1 MGSIVLDLQQEVI
14 SQDCDI
20 VNALRKAHLIAVKLG
35 LEEFDNWI
43 LNELNG
49 YSSQKDCP
57 DYRKIH
63 VVLRGFNPYHGWI
76 PTMINDPEFEKM
88 ISEKKISQSISEIIT
103 LISNNEDGLS
113 INCNGVELEL
123 FNKMFDNPLP
133 MHFAYQVSRASVAGI
148 IEKVKNTL
156 LEWTLKLEKEG
167 ILGENMAFNEKEEIL
182 VPFRTWRNTNTSQAA
197 AALSEL
203 FVYNIPLRWSIS
215 HLYQA
220 ILDNEEHVPSI
231 NYLTTL
237 AGFVHWQITGQKV
250 LGIGDASGM
259 LPIDPI
265 TKNYSSEMVDKFD
278 KLIAPKGYDWKLRD
292 ILPKVLSAG
301 ENAGFPPPEGGSRL
315 DVSGHLKAGI
325 PVCPP
330 EGDAGTGMVATNAV
344 KQRTGNVSAGTSS
357 FSMIVLE
364 KELSKPYEM
373 IDMVTTPDGSLV
385 AMVHC
390 NNCTSDLNAWINIFK
405 EYQELM
411 GIPVDMDEIYGKL
424 YNHALTG
431 NADCGGLISYNYISG
446 EPITGLAAGRP
457 LFVRSANDKFNLA
470 NFMRTHLYASVGV
483 LKIGN
488 DILFNEEKIRVD
500 RITGHGGLFKT
511 KGVGQRILA
520 AAINSP
526 ISVMGTAGEGG
537 AWGIALLASY
547 LANNGNDQSLADFLD
562 KHVFTGNAG
571 IEISP
576 TAEDVSGF
584 NTYIESYKAGLP
596 IEEAAVRFK
605 N

>member
-1 MGSIVLDLQQEVI
+1 MKLDAKSTIEAGKAILGIELGSTRIKAVLIDQENKPIAQGSHTWENQLVDGLWTY
-14 SQDCDI
+14 SVEAVWYGLQDCYAD
-20 VNALRKAHLIAVKLG
+20 LRTNVKSLYDTEIETLAAIG
-35 LEEFDNWI
+35 VSAMMH
-43 LNELNG
+43 G
-49 YSSQKDCP
+49 Y
-57 DYRKIH
+57 
-63 VVLRGFNPYHGWI
+63 
-76 PTMINDPEFEKM
+76 
-88 ISEKKISQSISEIIT
+88 
-103 LISNNEDGLS
+103 
-113 INCNGVELEL
+113 
-123 FNKMFDNPLP
+123 
-133 MHFAYQVSRASVAGI
+133 
-148 IEKVKNTL
+148 
-156 LEWTLKLEKEG
+156 
-167 ILGENMAFNEKEEIL
+167 MAFNEKEEIL
-182 VPFRTWRNTNTSQAA
+182 VPFRTWRNTNTGQAA

-301 ENAGFPPPEGGSRL
+301 ENAGFLTPEGASRL

-411 GIPVDMDEIYGKL
+411 GIPGDMDEIYGKL

-446 EPITGLAAGRP
+446 EPITGLADGRP

-526 ISVMGTAGEGG
+526 ISVMETAGEGG

-547 LANNGNDQSLADFLD
+547 LANNGNGQSLADFLD